1 MRCHNFADCPPCPC
15 RCLCP
20 WPGVLRPCPVL
31 PLPSCPLPLA
41 KQQRQQHE
49 NCHIS
54 KSLLTSGLWLQQLME
69 SFPLA
74 RLAHS
79 FGSANQ
85 LAVPADH
92 SIKSSFHFVLA
103 SLYFSLFSPIFLSSS
118 ATSVAAHRTA
128 LAVIFSKCFLRF
140 IIKIWLAAIAALF
153 EFMCRQMLPVCCQAT
168 GLPGYWA
175 AWLLGYCSRL
185 YEPQF
190 IIFSS
195 LDCSELRLEWANYK
209 VNFTCAI

>member
-1 MRCHNFADCPPCPC
+1 MKPQKRCLQLWERRQDDEQKKKVEKKLFDYPAAMRCHNFADCPPCPC
-15 RCLCP
+15 PCPCPYRCP
-20 WPGVLRPCPVL
+20 WPGVLRPCHFPF
-31 PLPSCPLPLA
+31 A
-41 KQQRQQHE
+41 QQHD

-103 SLYFSLFSPIFLSSS
+103 SLYFSPLFSHFFCLPLQLWSQ
-118 ATSVAAHRTA
+118 HTA
-128 LAVIFSKCFLRF
+128 LRLR
-140 IIKIWLAAIAALF
+140 
-153 EFMCRQMLPVCCQAT
+153 
-168 GLPGYWA
+168 
-175 AWLLGYCSRL
+175 
-185 YEPQF
+185 
-190 IIFSS
+190 
-195 LDCSELRLEWANYK
+195 
-209 VNFTCAI
+209 